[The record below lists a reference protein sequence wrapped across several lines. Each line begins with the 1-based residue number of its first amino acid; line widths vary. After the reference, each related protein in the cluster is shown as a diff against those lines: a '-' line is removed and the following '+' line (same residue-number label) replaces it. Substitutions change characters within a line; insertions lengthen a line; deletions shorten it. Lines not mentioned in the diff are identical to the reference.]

1 MGKII
6 KKILLLL
13 VVLVLLATA
22 IMYGALSVSLPSLDG
37 SASTSGV
44 TQSASLSRDPL
55 GHAVIHAEN
64 RHDAAYALGYAHG
77 QDRFFQMDLLRRSA
91 AGELA
96 ELFGDAALSI
106 DKENRFHQFR
116 KRAEKTLTLLSES
129 DLSLLET
136 YAQGVNEAQAHIQ
149 YPSFEYLLSGAERKP
164 WQPADSLLVIY
175 AMYLDLQ
182 AKNYERELT
191 LTLIEERFGHAMRMF
206 LTQPSKHQ
214 AALDGSQ
221 LPLESLQIPK
231 LLPSLLANAK
241 VHSISEP
248 RDVGSNNWAVTG
260 ALTESGHAM
269 LADDM
274 HLSLRVPVI
283 WYRAQL
289 NYKQAGKSIS
299 VTGVSL
305 PGAPAIVVGSNGHLA
320 WGFTNGYIDQA
331 DWYKLDAQTPREN
344 EIEIIKSTTQNH
356 EFLIEKTA
364 FGPVKLLNNQKY
376 ALTWVAHQDY
386 AVNLALLDLERA
398 QSVNEAQQIAPNLGI
413 PVQNMM
419 LVDNQG
425 NAAWQLGGAVSA
437 RVNPSEIAVSQ
448 SEYSS
453 QAWQQKAATLANV
466 VNPEDGRLWTANS
479 RVVGVTEHA
488 KYGNGGYAL
497 GARAEQI
504 KQRMYEKTQF
514 NEADFYQ
521 IQLDNQA
528 LFLKPWQELLLKVL
542 NTDAT
547 NYQQDID
554 YITNWGECACADS
567 VGYTLVRNFR
577 SYVID
582 AVFAPI
588 ETELHRAGISLSPI
602 KNDLEPAVWQL
613 INQFPDSWLTSEYA
627 SWPELLLTSYSTMR
641 KELLIKHTGHI
652 ETSLSA
658 LNWGNVNAM
667 KLQHPFS
674 RQLPQLSKWLDMPV
688 VAGFGDSFMPAVQ
701 KPSFG
706 ASQRFFV
713 QPGREQNAIL
723 TLPGGQSG
731 HPLSPFYRAGF
742 SDYAE
747 HKSTPLLPGALSH
760 KIEFSPQ

>member
-22 IMYGALSVSLPSLDG
+22 TIYGALTISLPSLDG
-37 SASTSGV
+37 ATATTGIS
-44 TQSASLSRDPL
+44 QSASLSRDHL
-55 GHAVIHAEN
+55 GHAVIQAEN
-64 RHDAAYALGYAHG
+64 RHDAAYALGYAHS

-91 AGELA
+91 AGELS
-96 ELFGDAALSI
+96 ELFGDAALSL

-129 DLSLLET
+129 DLSLLEA

-149 YPSFEYLLSGAERKP
+149 YPSFEYLLTGAERKP

-191 LTLIEERFGHAMRMF
+191 LTMVEARFGHAMRMF

-214 AALDGSQ
+214 AALDGSE
-221 LPLESLQIPK
+221 LPLEHLVIPK
-231 LLPSLLANAK
+231 LVPSLLTRASTRA
-241 VHSISEP
+241 ITEP
-248 RDVGSNNWAVTG
+248 SDIGSNNWAVTG
-260 ALTESGHAM
+260 ALTSSGHAM

-289 NYKQAGKSIS
+289 NYKQAGKNVS

-305 PGAPAIVVGSNGHLA
+305 PGAPAIVVGTNGHLA

-331 DWYKLDAQTPREN
+331 DWYKLDADTPREN
-344 EIEIIKSTTQNH
+344 DIEIIKSTSQNH
-356 EFLIEKTA
+356 EFIIEKTA
-364 FGPVKLLNNQKY
+364 LGPVKLLNQQKY

-386 AVNLALLDLERA
+386 AVNLALLDLETA
-398 QSVNEAQQIAPNLGI
+398 HTVADAQQIAPNLGI

-419 LVDNQG
+419 LVDSQG
-425 NAAWQLGGAVSA
+425 NAAWQLGGAVSS
-437 RVNPSEIAVSQ
+437 RVTPSEVAVSQ
-448 SEYSS
+448 
-453 QAWQQKAATLANV
+453 QDFNAAVWQQKAESLANV

-479 RVVGVTEHA
+479 RVVGVNEHS

-504 KQRMYEKTQF
+504 KQRMYEKSQF

-521 IQLDNQA
+521 IQIDNQA
-528 LFLKPWQELLLKVL
+528 LFLKPWQQLLLKVL
-542 NTDAT
+542 NTDAA
-547 NYQQDID
+547 NHQQDIELV
-554 YITNWGECACADS
+554 TNWGECACPDS
-567 VGYTLVRNFR
+567 VGYTLVRYFR

-582 AVFAPI
+582 AVFAPL
-588 ETELHRAGISLSPI
+588 ETELHAVGLSLSPI

-613 INQFPDSWLTSEYA
+613 IEQFPDSWLTSEYA
-627 SWPELLLTSYSTMR
+627 SWPELLLTSYTTMR
-641 KELLIKHTGHI
+641 KELLIKHTGHVN
-652 ETSLSA
+652 TSLTA
-658 LNWGNVNAM
+658 LNWGAVNAM

-674 RQLPQLSKWLDMPV
+674 KQMPQLSKWLDMPV

-706 ASQRFFV
+706 ASQRLFV
-713 QPGREQNAIL
+713 QPGLEQNAIL
-723 TLPGGQSG
+723 ALPGGQSG

-742 SDYAE
+742 SDYAA
-747 HKSTPLLPGALSH
+747 HKSTPLLPGTLTH